1 MFLILGIMFC
11 GVALGSLLRNRRFS
25 VQWAGSAILPVICL
39 LLLCMGFSVGSNRE
53 VIRCFPTLG
62 WEAYVITLG
71 ALLGSLIGA
80 KVVYT
85 SFFKKNSAESNS
97 VSSPSWSETEMDSQT
112 GEKKRS
118 GGSSDSVRILLSF
131 VIGVLVG
138 IVCWWRYDAVPES
151 AMGKVFPGLTT
162 LAERGSVWVLY
173 GLMFLVG
180 ISVGGEGG
188 ILRRLRFGGLKIW
201 LVPVATL
208 LGTWIGVA
216 LLSPLVGERT
226 MGQCLMIG
234 SGFGY
239 YSLSSVLIGQ
249 SSGVTLGTISLIAN
263 VLRELVTLTSAPLLV
278 RLFGPLA
285 PICAGGA
292 TTMDT
297 TLPVIARFSG
307 KNFIFVAI
315 VHGIVVDFSVP
326 VFVTLFSLL

>member
-11 GVALGSLLRNRRFS
+11 GVASGTLLRNRRFS
-25 VQWAGSAILPVICL
+25 VRWAGSAILPVICL

-53 VIRCFPTLG
+53 VVRCFPTLG
-62 WEAYVITLG
+62 WQACIITVG

-85 SFFKKNSAESNS
+85 SFFKKNPAESDS
-97 VSSPSWSETEMDSQT
+97 ERDDTALEPDMDFRTGETE
-112 GEKKRS
+112 RS
-118 GGSSDSVRILLSF
+118 GSSSDSVRILLSF
-131 VIGVLVG
+131 LIGVLLG
-138 IVCWWRYDAVPES
+138 IFSLWVYDALPGSVV
-151 AMGKVFPGLTT
+151 ARVFSLLMTH
-162 LAERGSVWVLY
+162 AERGSVWVLY

-188 ILRRLRFGGLKIW
+188 IFRRLRFGGLKIW

-216 LLSPLVGERT
+216 LLSPLVGDRT

-263 VLRELVTLTSAPLLV
+263 VFRELVTLTSAPFLV